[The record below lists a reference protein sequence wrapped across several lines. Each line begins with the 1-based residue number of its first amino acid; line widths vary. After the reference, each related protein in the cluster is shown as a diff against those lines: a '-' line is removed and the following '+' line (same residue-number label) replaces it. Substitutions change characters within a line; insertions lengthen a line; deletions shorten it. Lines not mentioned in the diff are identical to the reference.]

1 MNVLVIGSGGREHAL
16 SLKLKESS
24 CVVNVFVAP
33 GNAGTAMDA
42 TNVDIEPNDFA
53 AIEKFCAREAIDMVV
68 VGPEEPL
75 VNGIADYFAAQPTLR
90 QTLLVG
96 PSAAAAGLEGSKAFS
111 KAFMQRYNIPTA
123 AYKEFTAIQVEEGLQ
138 YLQSHPL
145 PVVLKADGLAA
156 GKGVSVCHTTEE
168 AKSVFTQMLMH
179 RQFGKASEKVVVE
192 AFLKGIEVSVF
203 VLTDGRNYK
212 IIGHAKDYKT
222 IGEGNT
228 GANTGG
234 MGCVSPVPFV
244 TDAFLKKTEEKI
256 IRPTLSGIAA
266 EGMDY
271 KGFIFF
277 GLMKVED
284 EPYLIEYN
292 CRLGDP
298 ETEVILPRLENDLTD
313 LLSSV
318 FNNTLLQQTI
328 VFRSGYFATIM
339 AVSGGYPFAYD
350 KGKKITFQEA
360 AGGSSR
366 VFHAGTKKSGA
377 DVVTNGGRVLAV
389 TSGAESLQGA
399 VRASLERLSK
409 ISFDGMYYRSDIG
422 FEFPDS

>member
-96 PSAAAAGLEGSKAFS
+96 PSAAAARLEGSKAFS

-168 AKSVFTQMLMH
+168 ASSVFTQMLMH

-360 AGGSSR
+360 AGSSSR

>member
-96 PSAAAAGLEGSKAFS
+96 PSAAAARLEGSKAFS

-123 AYKEFTAIQVEEGLQ
+123 AYKEFTAIHVEEGLQ

-339 AVSGGYPFAYD
+339 AVSGGYPLAYD

-360 AGGSSR
+360 AGSSSR